1 MMHLTVVAG
10 GEDIVELESEAS
22 KLREE
27 VAAVEAAWEELDKE
41 VEEYVQE
48 TKAPLV
54 EITEKVATL
63 DIHRIRKLL

>member
-1 MMHLTVVAG
+1 MYFTVAG
-10 GEDIVELESEAS
+10 GEDIVELEGEAS
-22 KLREE
+22 KLQEE
-27 VAAVEAAWEELDKE
+27 VAAVESAREELGGE

-54 EITEKVATL
+54 EITEQVAIL

>member
-1 MMHLTVVAG
+1 MLYFAVSG
-10 GEDIVELESEAS
+10 GEDIVILEKEAS

-27 VAAVEAAWEELDKE
+27 VAEVETAQEELGGE

-48 TKAPLV
+48 TKAPLS
-54 EITEKVATL
+54 EITEKVAVL

>member
-1 MMHLTVVAG
+1 MIVLYTVTG
-10 GEDIVELESEAS
+10 GEDIVELEGEAS

-27 VAAVEAAWEELDKE
+27 VAAVESAREELGGE

-54 EITEKVATL
+54 EVTEQVATL

>member
-1 MMHLTVVAG
+1 MAG
-10 GEDIVELESEAS
+10 GEDIVKLEDEAS
-22 KLREE
+22 KLQEE
-27 VAAVEAAWEELDKE
+27 VATVEAAWEELDKE